1 MIHPERALW
10 AAVLARLI
18 ADARGDADKLAQQQA
33 RHVLRRGSR
42 DLQMICDMA
51 GFESEAVLDRYER
64 MQGRFVRPQR
74 HAPVRAEYVDHLNKR
89 RQRVAELRDAGHS
102 RRHIAAILQISPEA
116 VRRDL
121 EFARGKR

>member
-1 MIHPERALW
+1 MILPERALW
-10 AAVLARLI
+10 AAVLGRLL
-18 ADARGDADKLAQQQA
+18 ADASGDGSSLDQQQA
-33 RHVLRRGSR
+33 RSILRPGSR

-51 GFESEAVLDRYER
+51 GFDHEAVLDRYER
-64 MQGRFVRPQR
+64 MQGRFVPPQR
-74 HAPVRAEYVDHLNKR
+74 PAPVRAEYVDHLNKR

>member
-64 MQGRFVRPQR
+64 MQGRFVPPQR
-74 HAPVRAEYVDHLNKR
+74 PAPVRAEYVDHLNKR
-89 RQRVAELRDAGHS
+89 RQRVAELRAAGHS
-102 RRHIAAILQISPEA
+102 RRQIAAILQISPDM